1 MKKIKHLGFVL
12 ALLVV
17 LLVLVLVRTTNKNH
31 FTQEAQLAIAAST
44 KGKNLLT
51 FSQLEELKGNSL
63 FIAFDSVEKLK
74 TQGIEPVVEIL
85 PEDILQKE
93 NRKLLDNAG
102 GKIILFSEDLPTLAK
117 TWVTLNQLGYKN
129 LFVLTDDENIEAFTY
144 KFQPDTTARLE

>member
-85 PEDILQKE
+85 PEDIRQKE
-93 NRKLLDNAG
+93 NRIQMDNVG
-102 GKIILFSEDLPTLAK
+102 GKIILF
-117 TWVTLNQLGYKN
+117 
-129 LFVLTDDENIEAFTY
+129 
-144 KFQPDTTARLE
+144 